1 MSRHQEQ
8 PLKTARDESEGRDKI
23 MKSRH
28 PKRST
33 ETYKGTDWC
42 RDNMSGQ
49 FKGCRTRSRC
59 RDMRS
64 MSRHGR
70 GRNKKDEV
78 AT

>member
-42 RDNMSGQ
+42 QHEQQ
-49 FKGCRTRSRC
+49 FKGCRTLSRC

-64 MSRHGR
+64 MSRHGK
-70 GRNKKDEV
+70 GRDKKDEV